1 MDDLLTKA
9 TDLHHLSIRSKI
21 PHDKYGQMNNL
32 KIMRI
37 HFSYNQ
43 KLEEEKN
50 LNDEI
55 AKIENV

>member
-1 MDDLLTKA
+1 
-9 TDLHHLSIRSKI
+9 
-21 PHDKYGQMNNL
+21 
-32 KIMRI
+32 MRI

-55 AKIENV
+55 AKIENVLKVWRMRDLAIFQKLWFR

>member
-1 MDDLLTKA
+1 
-9 TDLHHLSIRSKI
+9 
-21 PHDKYGQMNNL
+21 MNNL

-55 AKIENV
+55 AKIKNVLKVWRMRDLTNEEKIAIFQKLWFR